1 MTIGEA
7 SQNQTATSARPVNA
21 TAELGAQALQDAGI
35 PVAGVRE
42 TTGTH
47 KGYALTQLNANR

>member
-1 MTIGEA
+1 MGEA

-21 TAELGAQALQDAGI
+21 TAALGSQALQDAGI

-42 TTGTH
+42 TTEPH